1 MRLIFMTKNNLRQL
15 LGNRLEEILEI
26 TPDELL
32 LDCLYNEIFSQK
44 TVTNFVAISD
54 EDLITHYLAIEE
66 FFRA

>member
-15 LGNRLEEILEI
+15 ISNHLEEILEI

-32 LDCLYNEIFSQK
+32 LECLYNEIFSRK

-54 EDLITHYLAIEE
+54 EDLVTHYLAIEE